1 MKTDTEK
8 KMAAAMAAVAAYMQ
22 REEGAVQAA
31 ADAAM
36 APIKP
41 PAAPKMNHWG
51 QSGRQ
56 SMMQV
61 RNLMQMKAFHRF

>member
-22 REEGAVQAA
+22 REEESAQAA
-31 ADAAM
+31 AAAAM
-36 APIKP
+36 AQLEP
-41 PAAPKMNHWG
+41 PAAPEINHWG
-51 QSGRQ
+51 LSGRQ
-56 SMMQV
+56 SMMQL